1 MSHQYED
8 EMKDSISE
16 AEYDRFAMD
25 KAWDDDVRQQNRKD
39 NVPRETSKIKLDN
52 LYAWIGT
59 TGAGNEQL
67 LNIAVGQTQF
77 PAVRTSFESA
87 NEMRA
92 MMERVSAKSGVKP
105 KLVKFKLDKVMRE
118 L

>member
-1 MSHQYED
+1 MSIGKYED

-16 AEYDRFAMD
+16 KEYDRLAMERAED
-25 KAWDDDVRQQNRKD
+25 KD
-39 NVPRETSKIKLDN
+39 VPRETSKIKLDN

-77 PAVRTSFESA
+77 PAVRTSFEGA
-87 NEMRA
+87 MEMKA
-92 MMERVSAKSGVKP
+92 MMEGVRDKSGVKP